1 MQGRGLVPPADVDF
15 DGGGEALQQRPIRHQ
30 QQEDGKTIVSNTR
43 KKYTVLPSVSHRLL
57 NTTSL
62 RAVERY
68 IALNKTYR
76 FSERDGPPAQVIP
89 ELPFQRQYDG
99 DEVLQ
104 LAVKTVRVR
113 ESALDV
119 PLRFITPEEFHAP
132 PLEDPPTNLPLA
144 RRVAALLKGAESVP
158 VHWMTRRP
166 GAVAAAGDDDSVVQ
180 LKVMRDAISR
190 GHSAIRAGN
199 TKEGAHLFCT
209 VASLHYNS
217 GNMEL
222 ARSFFA
228 KALSAFELIGDLRGI
243 SFCHNILGVCY
254 FRLRQF
260 KVALLH
266 HKRQGSLGGCYSR
279 AVAQINMGVSY
290 AALGELSFAESA
302 LEDALANART
312 CESSLLET
320 IALGNQGLVH
330 LRMGNMRVAQTY
342 LEQCLEKCSLGGDKS
357 GAAICLLLLGELYS
371 LIHDHQHALFYYE
384 HAYRIGGEADCPDV
398 VDVARVS
405 IGIARGNAALR
416 DAVILQA
423 KQMGQQIDLKDV
435 VALLPP

>member
-1 MQGRGLVPPADVDF
+1 MQSRSLVPPARTDF
-15 DGGGEALQQRPIRHQ
+15 GGGGEEP
-30 QQEDGKTIVSNTR
+30 QQEPRGQQMEGEKTIVSSTR
-43 KKYTVLPSVSHRLL
+43 KKYTILPSASHRLL
-57 NTTSL
+57 DTSSL
-62 RAVERY
+62 RAMERY
-68 IALNKTYR
+68 IALNRTHR
-76 FSERDGPPAQVIP
+76 FSERDGPPARVIP
-89 ELPFQRQYDG
+89 ELPFQRLYDG
-99 DEVLQ
+99 DEVLH
-104 LAVKTVRVR
+104 LAVKTVRAR

-158 VHWMTRRP
+158 VHWMEQRP
-166 GAVAAAGDDDSVVQ
+166 GAVAAAGVDDSVVV

-209 VASLHYNS
+209 AASLHYNS

-228 KALSAFELIGDLRGI
+228 KALSAFELIGDVRGI

-254 FRLRQF
+254 YRLREF
-260 KVALLH
+260 KVSLLH

-279 AVAQINMGVSY
+279 AVSQINMGVSY
-290 AALGELSFAESA
+290 AALGELNFAESA

-330 LRMGNMRVAQTY
+330 LRMGNMRVAQTD

-384 HAYRIGGEADCPDV
+384 HAYRVGGEADCPDV

-423 KQMGQQIDLKDV
+423 KRMGQQIDLKDV
-435 VALLPP
+435 LALLPP

>member
-1 MQGRGLVPPADVDF
+1 MSQIVASSAQIDSG
-15 DGGGEALQQRPIRHQ
+15 GGGEEPQ
-30 QQEDGKTIVSNTR
+30 QQTRGNQLLDEEKTIISGTR
-43 KKYTVLPSVSHRLL
+43 KKYTILPAASHSLM
-57 NTTSL
+57 TTNNL

-68 IALNKTYR
+68 IALNRAHR
-76 FSERDGPPAQVIP
+76 FSERDRSPARVIP
-89 ELPFQRQYDG
+89 ELPFQRRYDG

-104 LAVKTVRVR
+104 AAVKTARAQ

-144 RRVAALLKGAESVP
+144 RRVAALLKGMESVP
-158 VHWMTRRP
+158 VHWMEQRP
-166 GAVAAAGDDDSVVQ
+166 GAMTAAGADDSVVQ

-190 GHSAIRAGN
+190 AQCAVRSGN
-199 TKEGAHLFCT
+199 TREGAHLFCT

-228 KALSAFELIGDLRGI
+228 KALSAFELISDLRGI
-243 SFCHNILGVCY
+243 AFCHNILGVCY
-254 FRLRQF
+254 FRLREF
-260 KVALLH
+260 KASLLH
-266 HKRQGSLGGCYSR
+266 HKRQESLGGCYSR

-290 AALGELSFAESA
+290 AALGELEFAESA
-302 LEDALANART
+302 LEDALTNART

-330 LRMGNMRVAQTY
+330 LRMGNMRAAQTD
-342 LEQCLEKCSLGGDKS
+342 LEQCLEKCSIGGDKS

-384 HAYRIGGEADCPDV
+384 HAYRVGGEANCSDV

-423 KQMGQQIDLKDV
+423 KRMGQQIDFKDV
-435 VALLPP
+435 VTLLPP